1 MSQWS
6 IHCVRMPILVGDWRN
21 ILEGYTQFLSVAK
34 KSVSGVGAVCIEMLD
49 VVARDELMPH
59 EDGGGTGLRPGRSSE
74 GRIRP
79 VVS

>member
-1 MSQWS
+1 
-6 IHCVRMPILVGDWRN
+6 
-21 ILEGYTQFLSVAK
+21 VAK

-79 VVS
+79 SLHEVFHIDARRQPVE